1 LSGQPP
7 PSIQDTSGAT
17 TQTTPTST
25 TTTTTT
31 SAHTPSP
38 PPPTASAQS
47 STSTGQFSHGEH
59 GQTRKYEE
67 YAYVLDFT
75 PRGKSITVRGRE
87 GVIIQAIGE
96 ERLTLLELL
105 GIANAT
111 VDVGDRLY
119 IGREGR
125 EKVSSVLGRLEY
137 NDISQTAK
145 NELPNIVEKIV
156 VANEKRFVNYINVS
170 QPITPRIHAL
180 ELIPGIGKTYMM
192 TIIKERDKR
201 KFENFADL
209 QTRVGL
215 RDPAKLVAKRILEEV
230 MGQARMN
237 LFVRK

>member
-7 PSIQDTSGAT
+7 PTHDPAAAGHLAGG
-17 TQTTPTST
+17 
-25 TTTTTT
+25 
-31 SAHTPSP
+31 HVD
-38 PPPTASAQS
+38 
-47 STSTGQFSHGEH
+47 H
-59 GQTRKYEE
+59 GQPRKYEE

-75 PRGKSITVRGRE
+75 PRGKSVTVRGRE

-105 GIANAT
+105 GVQNVT
-111 VDVGDRLY
+111 VEIGERLY

-125 EKVSSVLGRLEY
+125 DKVASVLGRLEY

-145 NELPNIVEKIV
+145 NELPNIVEKV
-156 VANEKRFVNYINVS
+156 VFANEKRFVGYINMS

-192 TIIKERDKR
+192 TIIKERDKK
-201 KFENFADL
+201 KFENFMEI
-209 QTRVGL
+209 QNRVGL
-215 RDPAKLVAKRILEEV
+215 RDPAKLVAKRIIEEI

>member
-1 LSGQPP
+1 MSGQQPP
-7 PSIQDTSGAT
+7 P
-17 TQTTPTST
+17 
-25 TTTTTT
+25 
-31 SAHTPSP
+31 P
-38 PPPTASAQS
+38 PPPTPPP
-47 STSTGQFSHGEH
+47 STQDATAAGNFSQGEH
-59 GQTRKYEE
+59 GQPRKYEE

-105 GIANAT
+105 GIQNAT
-111 VDVGDRLY
+111 VEIGERLY

-137 NDISQTAK
+137 NAISQSGK
-145 NELPNIVEKIV
+145 NELANIIEKVV
-156 VANEKRFVNYINVS
+156 VANEKRFVNYVNNA

-192 TIIKERDKR
+192 TIIKERDKK
-201 KFENFADL
+201 KFENFSDL

-215 RDPAKLVAKRILEEV
+215 RDPAKLISKRIIEEIV
-230 MGQARMN
+230 GQARMN

>member
-7 PSIQDTSGAT
+7 PTHDPAAAGHPAGGH
-17 TQTTPTST
+17 
-25 TTTTTT
+25 
-31 SAHTPSP
+31 AD
-38 PPPTASAQS
+38 
-47 STSTGQFSHGEH
+47 H
-59 GQTRKYEE
+59 GQPRKYEE

-75 PRGKSITVRGRE
+75 PRGKSVTVRGRE

-105 GIANAT
+105 GVQNVAVEI
-111 VDVGDRLY
+111 GERLY

-125 EKVSSVLGRLEY
+125 DKVASVLGRLEY

-145 NELPNIVEKIV
+145 NELPNIVEKV
-156 VANEKRFVNYINVS
+156 VFANEKRFVGYINMS

-192 TIIKERDKR
+192 TIIKERDKK
-201 KFENFADL
+201 KFENFTEI
-209 QTRVGL
+209 QNRVGL
-215 RDPAKLVAKRILEEV
+215 RDPAKLVAKRIIEEI

>member
-1 LSGQPP
+1 MHDHAASGVSHADHSQQP
-7 PSIQDTSGAT
+7 
-17 TQTTPTST
+17 
-25 TTTTTT
+25 
-31 SAHTPSP
+31 
-38 PPPTASAQS
+38 
-47 STSTGQFSHGEH
+47 
-59 GQTRKYEE
+59 RKYEE

-105 GIANAT
+105 GVQNAS
-111 VDVGDRLY
+111 VEIGERLY

-125 EKVSSVLGRLEY
+125 DKVASVLGRLEY
-137 NDISQTAK
+137 NDVSQAAK
-145 NELPNIVEKIV
+145 NELPTIVEKIV
-156 VANEKRFVNYINVS
+156 IASEKRFVDYINMS

-192 TIIKERDKR
+192 TIIKERDKK
-201 KFENFADL
+201 KFENFADV
-209 QTRVGL
+209 QSRVGL
-215 RDPAKLVAKRILEEV
+215 REPAKLVAKRIIEEI

>member
-1 LSGQPP
+1 LSGQP
-7 PSIQDTSGAT
+7 
-17 TQTTPTST
+17 TST
-25 TTTTTT
+25 PD
-31 SAHTPSP
+31 AAAGHY
-38 PPPTASAQS
+38 
-47 STSTGQFSHGEH
+47 SHGEH
-59 GQTRKYEE
+59 GQPRKYEE

-105 GIANAT
+105 GVQNAN
-111 VDVGDRLY
+111 VDLGERLY

-125 EKVSSVLGRLEY
+125 DKVASVLGRLEY
-137 NDISQTAK
+137 NDVSQAAK

-156 VANEKRFVNYINVS
+156 VSNEKRFVEYINMS

-192 TIIKERDKR
+192 TIIKERDKK
-201 KFENFADL
+201 KFDNFADL
-209 QTRVGL
+209 QSRVGL
-215 RDPAKLVAKRILEEV
+215 RDPAKLVAKRIIEEI